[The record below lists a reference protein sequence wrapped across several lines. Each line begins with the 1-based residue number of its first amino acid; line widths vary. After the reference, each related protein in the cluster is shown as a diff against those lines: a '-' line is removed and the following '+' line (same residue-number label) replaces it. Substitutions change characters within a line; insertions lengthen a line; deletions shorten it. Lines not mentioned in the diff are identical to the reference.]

1 MTVHARLKE
10 EDVMAKIDFRCFL
23 PRPDHAV
30 GAVALPAMTL
40 DVSPAQA
47 GGAAPPGRRRVAAA
61 RR

>member
-1 MTVHARLKE
+1 
-10 EDVMAKIDFRCFL
+10 MAKIDFRCFL